1 MDKETIDNYTVFP
14 VALRYMNKW
23 WKRFYKDNKAI
34 VWAAIVSIILA
45 AGILI
50 KVPDEVTRFTL
61 IMPIFAGFILF
72 SILVTSDEELE
83 DETNDEGKE
92 KTESKPKPK
101 IKKFSKK

>member
-1 MDKETIDNYTVFP
+1 
-14 VALRYMNKW
+14 MNNW
-23 WKRFYKDNKAI
+23 WNRFYKDNKAI

-45 AGILI
+45 GGILI

-72 SILVTSDEELE
+72 SILVTSDEELG

-92 KTESKPKPK
+92 KTEKHESKLKQK
-101 IKKFSKK
+101 SKKFSKK